1 MTPNE
6 IMSCAS
12 EAYSF
17 MKAQTN
23 KPSEFADIL
32 CAVHVMLWLNC
43 SDGTTPP
50 EDMLELYKKVFMDN
64 YRRNLD
70 A

>member
-1 MTPNE
+1 MTPEE

-17 MKAQTN
+17 MKAQTR

-43 SDGTTPP
+43 NDGTTAPD
-50 EDMLELYKKVFMDN
+50 EMLEQYKTVFLRN
-64 YRRNLD
+64 YRSNLD